1 MKSIASIL
9 TLGFLLIGSHVSAAP
24 QAPEATSTTD
34 VEVSASTSEAEVPAS
49 AADQEVPASIE
60 SNAAEGN
67 ASVPAEV
74 ASAEFEADSSFSGQ
88 LNLRKMTRKYH
99 KYIRSTLRKRG
110 RGHKCTLDKLTVRR
124 EW

>member
-9 TLGFLLIGSHVSAAP
+9 TLGFLLVGSHVSAAP
-24 QAPEATSTTD
+24 QAPEATATSE
-34 VEVSASTSEAEVPAS
+34 VEAPASTPEADVAAPAS
-49 AADQEVPASIE
+49 DPEAPASIE

-74 ASAEFEADSSFSGQ
+74 ASAEFEADSSFAGQ

-110 RGHKCTLDKLTVRR
+110 RGHKCTLDKLTIRR